1 MFSGLSVFPGSLS
14 FYIGGH
20 MVMIVVVHDVATDP
34 SRRCG
39 TVLYCSST
47 Q

>member
-20 MVMIVVVHDVATDP
+20 MVMIVVVHDQEGVE
-34 SRRCG
+34 
-39 TVLYCSST
+39 LYCTVRRYSSYVRM
-47 Q
+47 